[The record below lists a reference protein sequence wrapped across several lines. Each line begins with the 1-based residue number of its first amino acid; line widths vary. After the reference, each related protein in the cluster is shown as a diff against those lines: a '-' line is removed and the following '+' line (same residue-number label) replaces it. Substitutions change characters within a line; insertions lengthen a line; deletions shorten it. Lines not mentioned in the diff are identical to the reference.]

1 MKMSSGFTLL
11 EVLIAALILGVGLS
25 GILVSMGQCQ
35 KMMLSSV
42 WSEAAQEVMD
52 WGEMAYPLEKIQ
64 DPDRDIEVAETKA
77 SELWEMISDEN
88 LTNEQ
93 EDKFYGYTW
102 ERKLEDENAD
112 EDEIARLGGIYR
124 IRITVKWADDRRG
137 NHEEESYI
145 VLWRR
150 ADE

>member
-1 MKMSSGFTLL
+1 MKMSRAFTLL

-25 GILVSMGQCQ
+25 SILVSMGQCQ

-42 WSEAAQEVMD
+42 YSETAQEVMD
-52 WGEMAYPLEKIQ
+52 WGEMAYPLEKIK
-64 DPDRDIEVAETKA
+64 DPERDIEVSETKA
-77 SELWEMISDEN
+77 SELWEMISDER

-102 ERKLEDENAD
+102 ERKLEDESIDD
-112 EDEIARLGGIYR
+112 EEIARLGGIYR

-145 VLWRR
+145 VLWRKS
-150 ADE
+150 EE